1 MFNLTSA
8 ALLKKL
14 DQIKGLIR
22 PRVAQIGDNLYILTG
37 GDCPSSSLKMVAAYG
52 CLRKVIEENTDL
64 DWSRMT
70 LLDAS
75 SGNFALALAYLC
87 RWLGLKCEVIVN
99 SRVPIQTQNLLRVF
113 GAKLTIGGDTT
124 KDCYAT
130 AVKLQKERPDLYTL
144 TNQLES
150 WANPH
155 AHTAITA
162 PTIVRAVPNLKTIV
176 LTGGSF
182 GTACGIAMYLQEIG
196 STASMIVVRASPGS
210 SIVGTASLTEG
221 RDYVTPFMQYVGDL
235 SSTLAKTVAVTEEEA
250 KTGMAQL
257 FNSTGI
263 FGGFSTGAVYAG
275 YRKHQMFAMDTTE
288 GNVCLVSADNGDKWW
303 EKFPH

>member
-1 MFNLTSA
+1 
-8 ALLKKL
+8 
-14 DQIKGLIR
+14 
-22 PRVAQIGDNLYILTG
+22 
-37 GDCPSSSLKMVAAYG
+37 
-52 CLRKVIEENTDL
+52 
-64 DWSRMT
+64 
-70 LLDAS
+70 
-75 SGNFALALAYLC
+75 
-87 RWLGLKCEVIVN
+87 
-99 SRVPIQTQNLLRVF
+99 
-113 GAKLTIGGDTT
+113 
-124 KDCYAT
+124 
-130 AVKLQKERPDLYTL
+130 
-144 TNQLES
+144 
-150 WANPH
+150 
-155 AHTAITA
+155 
-162 PTIVRAVPNLKTIV
+162 
-176 LTGGSF
+176 
-182 GTACGIAMYLQEIG
+182 MYLQEIG